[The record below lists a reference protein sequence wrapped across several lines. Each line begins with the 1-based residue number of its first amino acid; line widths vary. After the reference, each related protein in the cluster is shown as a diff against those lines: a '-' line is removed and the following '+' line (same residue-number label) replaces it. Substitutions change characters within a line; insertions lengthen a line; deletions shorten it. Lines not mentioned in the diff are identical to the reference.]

1 MKIAHLILAHNN
13 PEQLNRLV
21 KKLQHPDA
29 DIYIHLDLKTDIAA
43 FGSVFANNNTF
54 VVNGRVKV
62 YWGSYSIVQATLN
75 GFKEILRAKKGYDYI
90 NILSTNDYPIK
101 SADTIH
107 QYFCRHPDKI
117 FIEYFDE
124 QSDWWKK
131 IKTRVTKYHLTD
143 YNFPGQ
149 YKIQNILNAFFP
161 DRKPPAGLV
170 FVGFS
175 QWMTITE
182 EAARY
187 VLQYLINTPKVY
199 KFFRLSWGADEVVI
213 HTILYNSHLKD
224 KMVNDNLR
232 YIDWSEGKD
241 SPKTLTIADKDAIL
255 ASPKLYARKFD
266 MAKEPGVLDFLD
278 SRF

>member
-117 FIEYFDE
+117 FIVQNSEYF
-124 QSDWWKK
+124 KC
-131 IKTRVTKYHLTD
+131 
-143 YNFPGQ
+143 
-149 YKIQNILNAFFP
+149 FFP
-161 DRKPPAGLV
+161 RPQA
-170 FVGFS
+170 
-175 QWMTITE
+175 T
-182 EAARY
+182 R
-187 VLQYLINTPKVY
+187 
-199 KFFRLSWGADEVVI
+199 RLSVCRFFTMDD
-213 HTILYNSHLKD
+213 HY
-224 KMVNDNLR
+224 R
-232 YIDWSEGKD
+232 
-241 SPKTLTIADKDAIL
+241 
-255 ASPKLYARKFD
+255 R
-266 MAKEPGVLDFLD
+266 
-278 SRF
+278 SRPIRTSIFN